1 MDKDQQHSIKIMQSF
16 SLILIFCIGW
26 FVVGNGIINKG
37 LSENIS
43 KPEVVIPS
51 PSIEQEVV
59 KEIPK
64 TVKKDLPPSVTLGV
78 PFYMQAPDNK
88 RVLPWTEACSEANLV
103 LAAYYIQN
111 KTLTKDQFK
120 KDILAMT
127 KIQDKFFDTYIEI
140 PMVELKKLY
149 DRFYP
154 KAGTSKIIDKPT
166 IEQIKEE
173 LAQWNIVI
181 VPSAG
186 KKLNNPYYLEYAPR
200 FHTILLRWY
209 DDKYFY
215 ANDVGIS
222 RGENFPY
229 LQEVI
234 MEANHDLVDGDI
246 TQWAKRILV
255 ISK

>member
-1 MDKDQQHSIKIMQSF
+1 MDRDQQHSIKIMQVF
-16 SLILIFCIGW
+16 SLILVFCIGW
-26 FVVGNGIINKG
+26 FVVWNSIFSKESNQNLSIPEFVVPTPII
-37 LSENIS
+37 EE
-43 KPEVVIPS
+43 KPIEEEVVVI
-51 PSIEQEVV
+51 
-59 KEIPK
+59 
-64 TVKKDLPPSVTLGV
+64 KKALPPSVTLGV

-111 KTLTKDQFK
+111 KVLTKDQFK

-127 KIQDKFFDTYIEI
+127 KVQDKFFDTYIEI

-154 KAGTSKIIDKPT
+154 KIGTSKIIENPT

-173 LAQWNIVI
+173 LSQGNIVI
-181 VPSAG
+181 VPTAG
-186 KKLNNPYYLEYAPR
+186 KELNNPYYLEYAPR
-200 FHTILLRWY
+200 FHTVLIRWY

-246 TQWAKRILV
+246 SQWAKRILV
-255 ISK
+255 IEK

>member
-1 MDKDQQHSIKIMQSF
+1 MDRDQQHSIKIMQVF

-26 FVVGNGIINKG
+26 FVVWSSMFNKE
-37 LSENIS
+37 SNEDIS
-43 KPEVVIPS
+43 TPEFVVSTPIVEPE
-51 PSIEQEVV
+51 PIEEQAPP
-59 KEIPK
+59 I
-64 TVKKDLPPSVTLGV
+64 KKVLPPSVTLAV
-78 PFYMQAPDNK
+78 PFYVQAPDNK

-111 KTLTKDQFK
+111 KVLTKDQFK

-127 KIQDKFFDTYIEI
+127 KVQDKFFDTYIEI
-140 PMVELKKLY
+140 PMIKLKKLY

-154 KAGTSKIIDKPT
+154 KIGTSKIIDNPT

-173 LAQWNIVI
+173 LAQGNIVI
-181 VPSAG
+181 VPTAG
-186 KKLNNPYYLEYAPR
+186 KELNNPYYLEYAPR
-200 FHTILLRWY
+200 FHTVLIRWY

-255 ISK
+255 IEK